1 MHIPLITNLATSLLP
16 LLSSSSSPSLDAAS
30 SSTSTITIRPIHA
43 HTHRYNGTTSP
54 TLYMHN
60 TSLEAS
66 FYAHDYPLSMFGV
79 DADIPSLTDDDLT
92 IRTIKTIIIR
102 PKVRPPSIIS
112 WSLSHRQTSGRNG
125 IISPLKTNSSTKIW
139 LAPDMND
146 EENGEWDDVEV
157 IAPDIKDRQTLI
169 TLAKITSNA
178 YVLPDSGEW
187 WPVGKWNNN
196 TVPFGWEDNADGLR
210 GHIFADPKNETVIIS
225 IKGTSA
231 GVLGSGGP
239 TAKNDKFNDNLL
251 FSCCCARVDF
261 SWTPVCDCY
270 AGGWKCEQTCLEDSL
285 VNESVYA
292 TVGTNLYNN
301 VTYMYPN
308 ATIWLVGHSLGGS
321 LSSLVGLSF
330 GAPAVTFEA
339 PGDKQAASRLHLPL
353 PPGMPEDKTGI
364 THIYHTA
371 DPIPNG
377 ACNGAYSGC
386 YAAGFALESKCH
398 TGQTILYDTVTVKG
412 WSVDIRTHRI
422 TDIIDKV
429 LADPWPQVDKPKK
442 PNTQPSIFNMND
454 IGQELGQWWGW
465 GRRGPKPGTDP
476 NGPDDNDDNDDNT
489 DNDGDWEKH
498 GGVPDA
504 EAEDDCVDCYKWEF
518 GDGWNKDPK
527 KKEDRTSLKM
537 VTSNSRK

>member
-1 MHIPLITNLATSLLP
+1 MHIPLITNLATSILP
-16 LLSSSSSPSLDAAS
+16 LLFSSSSSLDTLESPA
-30 SSTSTITIRPIHA
+30 ITIRPIHA
-43 HTHRYNGTTSP
+43 HIHKYNSTSS
-54 TLYMHN
+54 TLYFHN
-60 TSLEAS
+60 TSSEAS
-66 FYAHDYPLSMFGV
+66 FYARDYPLSTFNADV
-79 DADIPSLTDDDLT
+79 LSDIPSLGPDDLT
-92 IRTIKTIIIR
+92 IRTIKTTIR
-102 PKVRPPSIIS
+102 RPRVKPPTIFS
-112 WSLSHRQTSGRNG
+112 WIMSHRKVNNG
-125 IISPLKTNSSTKIW
+125 IIPFGLNSSEEIW
-139 LAPDMND
+139 IAPDMNSD
-146 EENGEWDDVEV
+146 DGDWEDVEV

-187 WPVGKWNNN
+187 WPVGKFNNH
-196 TVPFGWEDNADGLR
+196 TVPFGWDDNADGLR

-225 IKGTSA
+225 MKGTSA

-270 AGGWKCEQTCLEDSL
+270 AGGWRCEQTCLEDAL

-321 LSSLVGLSF
+321 LSALVGLSF

-353 PPGMPEDKTGI
+353 PPGMPAEKTAI
-364 THIYHTA
+364 THVYHTA

-412 WSVDIRTHRI
+412 WAVDIRTHRI

-429 LADPWPQVDKPKK
+429 LVDPWPEVDKPKK
-442 PNTQPSIFNMND
+442 PSTQPSLFSMNGGWD
-454 IGQELGQWWGW
+454 LGLGGQWWGW
-465 GRRGPKPGTDP
+465 GRKGPGKDKVP
-476 NGPDDNDDNDDNT
+476 NDDGGEGEED
-489 DNDGDWEKH
+489 DGDWEKH
-498 GGVPDA
+498 GGVPQA
-504 EAEDDCVDCYKWEF
+504 EAEDDCVDCFKWEF
-518 GDGWNKDPK
+518 GDGWNNDPK
-527 KKEDRTSLKM
+527 KKAQELSIAEARRK
-537 VTSNSRK
+537 NSKRPETG

>member
-1 MHIPLITNLATSLLP
+1 MHIPLFTNLATSLLP
-16 LLSSSSSPSLDAAS
+16 LLSPSQPSSSS
-30 SSTSTITIRPIHA
+30 STITIRPIHA
-43 HTHRYNGTTSP
+43 HTHKYNNTTP
-54 TLYMHN
+54 TLYFHN
-60 TSLEAS
+60 TSSEAS
-66 FYAHDYPLSMFGV
+66 FYAHDYPLSIFEA
-79 DADIPSLTDDDLT
+79 DADIPSLSADDLT
-92 IRTIKTIIIR
+92 IRTVKTIIRR
-102 PKVRPPSIIS
+102 PRVRPPSMLS
-112 WSLSHRQTSGRNG
+112 WSLSHKATTRRGG
-125 IISPLKTNSSTKIW
+125 IIPFGTYNSSEDVGMW
-139 LAPDMND
+139 VAPDMNSQG
-146 EENGEWDDVEV
+146 GEWDDVEV

-187 WPVGKWNNN
+187 WPVGKWNNH

-270 AGGWKCEQTCLEDSL
+270 AGGWRCEQTCLEDSL

-301 VTYMYPN
+301 VTYMYPD

-321 LSSLVGLSF
+321 LSAMVGLSF

-339 PGDKQAASRLHLPL
+339 PGDKLASKRLHLPL
-353 PPGMPEDKTGI
+353 PPGMPADKTGI
-364 THIYHTA
+364 THVYHTA
-371 DPIPNG
+371 DPIPIG

-422 TDIIDKV
+422 TDIIEKV
-429 LADPWPQVDKPKK
+429 LADPWPETDKPKK
-442 PNTQPSIFNMND
+442 PSTQPFHISNL
-454 IGQELGQWWGW
+454 GLGQWWGW
-465 GRRGPKPGTDP
+465 GRKGPQPGKGGDH
-476 NGPDDNDDNDDNT
+476 DS
-489 DNDGDWEKH
+489 DGDEDADDGGWEKH
-498 GGVPDA
+498 GGVPIA
-504 EAEDDCVDCYKWEF
+504 EAEDDCVDCYRWEF

-527 KKEDRTSLKM
+527 KSEAQDGLSIAEARRKGLKR
-537 VTSNSRK
+537 S

>member
-1 MHIPLITNLATSLLP
+1 MHIPLFTNLATSLLP
-16 LLSSSSSPSLDAAS
+16 LLSPSQPSSSS
-30 SSTSTITIRPIHA
+30 STITIRPIHA
-43 HTHRYNGTTSP
+43 HTHKYNNTTP
-54 TLYMHN
+54 TLYFHN
-60 TSLEAS
+60 TSSEAS
-66 FYAHDYPLSMFGV
+66 FYAHDYPLSIFAA
-79 DADIPSLTDDDLT
+79 DADIPSLSADDLT
-92 IRTIKTIIIR
+92 IRTVKTIIRR
-102 PKVRPPSIIS
+102 PRVRPPSMLS
-112 WSLSHRQTSGRNG
+112 WSLSHKATTRRGG
-125 IISPLKTNSSTKIW
+125 IIPFGTYNSSEDVGMW
-139 LAPDMND
+139 VAPDMNSQG
-146 EENGEWDDVEV
+146 GEWDDVEV

-187 WPVGKWNNN
+187 WPVGKWNNH

-270 AGGWKCEQTCLEDSL
+270 AGGWRCEQTCLEDSL

-301 VTYMYPN
+301 VTYMYPD

-321 LSSLVGLSF
+321 LSAMVGLSF

-339 PGDKQAASRLHLPL
+339 PGDKLASKRLHLPL
-353 PPGMPEDKTGI
+353 PPGMPADKTGI
-364 THIYHTA
+364 THVYHTA
-371 DPIPNG
+371 DPIPIG

-422 TDIIDKV
+422 TDIIEKV
-429 LADPWPQVDKPKK
+429 LADPWPETDKPKK
-442 PNTQPSIFNMND
+442 PSTQPFHISNL
-454 IGQELGQWWGW
+454 GLGQWWGW
-465 GRRGPKPGTDP
+465 GRKGPQPGKGGDH
-476 NGPDDNDDNDDNT
+476 DS
-489 DNDGDWEKH
+489 DGDEDADDGGWEKH
-498 GGVPDA
+498 GGVPIA
-504 EAEDDCVDCYKWEF
+504 EAEDDCVDCYRWEF

-527 KKEDRTSLKM
+527 KSEAQDGLSIAEARRKGLKR
-537 VTSNSRK
+537 S